1 MIRVLEIGLFVAPF
15 ALFALWRLLAPDTEL
30 GPRHLTVAA
39 LVLAMCLGALVWVRM
54 EDAEPP
60 NTQYV
65 PAHLEGTT
73 VEPPAAKP

>member
-39 LVLAMCLGALVWVRM
+39 LVLAMCLGAGW
-54 EDAEPP
+54 AEGPL
-60 NTQYV
+60 
-65 PAHLEGTT
+65 ASG
-73 VEPPAAKP
+73 